1 MSLSSRRI
9 LGALIAVV
17 VFLAVGGTVAWR
29 LAIADREG
37 WTGMNYMPREAKGG
51 AGPLAPFGFKQGS
64 VIIVYPAS
72 PAERAGIKPRDQIES
87 MNGVPITNW
96 PALAKLDTQ
105 LKSGSRVVVRLV
117 HDKVARDVPL
127 VLESELRSPLLGLN
141 IASSILVGLVYL
153 FIGTIIFWRRPDDRR
168 VTIFFAVTLIAYIS
182 FVGIPLVQTTNM
194 HGVAPP
200 QNLSFLPQMMFII
213 AAGLLFA
220 PTLLHLALIFPKPR
234 PIVARRPEIFRWLYA
249 PPLLLLPALVWML
262 VFTIAL
268 ASKKHGPFW
277 KFTVAGAAAGGA
289 LILFAALR
297 VALKARTAGMRDAF
311 LRQPVWTTILG
322 LGVLAS
328 AITLVSHFTGAITGT
343 IIGVVV
349 TALACIAFGIYP
361 VATVIALFRSYRDSG
376 VEERQQVKWPLWA
389 TIVAVGVKLIVF
401 TVSFI
406 TGTTNILQQK
416 PLLALGLLQGV
427 ELIPKLFYILIPLSF
442 AFAIVKYRLMN
453 IDLIIRRTVT
463 YALLSVV
470 VFIAYAVLL
479 VGVGAMLVHL
489 AGVRNQAVL
498 VGSTI
503 VVALIAVPLRN
514 TLQRVVD
521 RNVFRERVSYPL
533 ALRTLAD
540 AVSGGAGREELPRL
554 LAEQLQQA
562 LHNRMVLVAMRSDQH
577 FVATAKVGVADEV
590 LGSFRVPAAGV
601 ALARPLDPERDAL
614 PPELAQRL
622 RRLGAKLVVPMRAQ
636 RDAIGFVALGA
647 KLSNEPF
654 SAEDLEFIG
663 NAATQAAMALETS
676 RLRTEEVEFEQ
687 ARAMQQILLPKSLP
701 HLDGFGIA
709 GMWQPARSVGGDYYD
724 AIALGDGKAALCIA
738 DVAGKGMP
746 AALLMASVQAAV
758 KAIASAD
765 MPPRRLCDK
774 VRNIVAGNLAG
785 GTFITFFYAL
795 LDADTRTL
803 TYCNAGHNP
812 PLLVR
817 GDGVV
822 ERLATG
828 GSVLGRLF
836 RDESYEEA
844 TVTLAPGDRVV
855 LFTDGVSEAR
865 RAGEDFGDERLI
877 DVVRSNRELPA
888 EELQE
893 KIVEA
898 ITTFT
903 SGSFGDD
910 VTLVVIGAQ

>member
-1 MSLSSRRI
+1 
-9 LGALIAVV
+9 
-17 VFLAVGGTVAWR
+17 
-29 LAIADREG
+29 
-37 WTGMNYMPREAKGG
+37 
-51 AGPLAPFGFKQGS
+51 
-64 VIIVYPAS
+64 
-72 PAERAGIKPRDQIES
+72 
-87 MNGVPITNW
+87 
-96 PALAKLDTQ
+96 
-105 LKSGSRVVVRLV
+105 VR
-117 HDKVARDVPL
+117 
-127 VLESELRSPLLGLN
+127 
-141 IASSILVGLVYL
+141 
-153 FIGTIIFWRRPDDRR
+153 
-168 VTIFFAVTLIAYIS
+168 
-182 FVGIPLVQTTNM
+182 
-194 HGVAPP
+194 
-200 QNLSFLPQMMFII
+200 
-213 AAGLLFA
+213 
-220 PTLLHLALIFPKPR
+220 
-234 PIVARRPEIFRWLYA
+234 
-249 PPLLLLPALVWML
+249 
-262 VFTIAL
+262 
-268 ASKKHGPFW
+268 
-277 KFTVAGAAAGGA
+277 
-289 LILFAALR
+289 
-297 VALKARTAGMRDAF
+297 
-311 LRQPVWTTILG
+311 
-322 LGVLAS
+322 
-328 AITLVSHFTGAITGT
+328 
-343 IIGVVV
+343 
-349 TALACIAFGIYP
+349 
-361 VATVIALFRSYRDSG
+361 
-376 VEERQQVKWPLWA
+376 
-389 TIVAVGVKLIVF
+389 
-401 TVSFI
+401 
-406 TGTTNILQQK
+406 
-416 PLLALGLLQGV
+416 
-427 ELIPKLFYILIPLSF
+427 
-442 AFAIVKYRLMN
+442 
-453 IDLIIRRTVT
+453 
-463 YALLSVV
+463 
-470 VFIAYAVLL
+470 
-479 VGVGAMLVHL
+479 
-489 AGVRNQAVL
+489 
-498 VGSTI
+498 
-503 VVALIAVPLRN
+503 
-514 TLQRVVD
+514 
-521 RNVFRERVSYPL
+521 
-533 ALRTLAD
+533 
-540 AVSGGAGREELPRL
+540 
-554 LAEQLQQA
+554 
-562 LHNRMVLVAMRSDQH
+562 VAMRSDQH
-577 FVATAKVGVADEV
+577 FVSTAKVGVADEV

-701 HLDGFGIA
+701 RLDGFGIA

-724 AIALGDGKAALCIA
+724 AIELGDGKAALCIA

-795 LDADTRTL
+795 LDAGARTL

-817 GDGVV
+817 GDGGV

-898 ITTFT
+898 ITAFT

-910 VTLVVIGAQ
+910 VTLVVIGAD